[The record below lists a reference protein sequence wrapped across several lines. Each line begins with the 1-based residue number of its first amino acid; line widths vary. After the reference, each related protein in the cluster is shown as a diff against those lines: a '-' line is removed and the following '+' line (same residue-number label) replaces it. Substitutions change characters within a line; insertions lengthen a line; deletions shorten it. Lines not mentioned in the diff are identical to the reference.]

1 MVTAYPDVVV
11 KPLHKDVEFIILACD
26 GIWDCKTSAEVV
38 RYYKEVL
45 PMHGTSNKDIH
56 NCNHKL
62 LDEIC
67 PDTFDEMR

>member
-1 MVTAYPDVVV
+1 MVTAFPDVVV

-26 GIWDCKTSAEVV
+26 GIWDCKTSAQVIKHF
-38 RYYKEVL
+38 KEQL
-45 PMHGTSNKDIH
+45 PISGGSIKDIH

-67 PDTFDEMR
+67 PNTFDEMR